1 MVVGGA
7 KKTTRSYVLGFALL
21 GNDSNDETA
30 DEASVKDRLRAW
42 WNGDELPARPAPLG
56 GNRKKS
62 EQKSHDDGDADGAVA
77 GGTLDNSWPETRR
90 KLAEKLWSA
99 GFALPGGTDYAESL
113 VSGCSLTAAETMLEI
128 GIGMGGGTRIIIGKF
143 GNYVSGYERDADLAA
158 AATHHAVTYNIDD
171 KLVVK
176 TVPFEDLNLKS
187 KYFRAALMR
196 EIVYTIEDKAR
207 LITKISGSLKS
218 GGSHL
223 VMTDLLFDADDGS
236 EELAA
241 WKAVEGRP
249 VYPWTE
255 AALTKALGRAELQ
268 PRIIDDESEEYCA
281 MVVDAWSEY
290 MKTIEGAEIAPE
302 MGRVLAHEGEY
313 WARRVAAL
321 KAGVLHYYR
330 IEAVK
335 DT

>member
-7 KKTTRSYVLGFALL
+7 KRTTRSEVLGIALP

-30 DEASVKDRLRAW
+30 DGASVKDRLRAW
-42 WNGDELPARPAPLG
+42 WNGDEPPARPVPQG
-56 GNRKKS
+56 GNRKKTNQRVS
-62 EQKSHDDGDADGAVA
+62 DDAGGAV
-77 GGTLDNSWPETRR
+77 DNSWPETRR

-99 GFALPGGTDYAESL
+99 GFVLPGGTGYAESL

-128 GIGMGGGTRIIIGKF
+128 GVGMGGGTQIIIGKF
-143 GNYVSGYERDADLAA
+143 GNYVTGYERDADLAA
-158 AATHHAVTYNIDD
+158 AALHHAVTYDIDD
-171 KLVVK
+171 KLVVN
-176 TVPFEDLNLKS
+176 TVPFEDLTLKS

-196 EIVYTIEDKAR
+196 EIVYTIEDKEG
-207 LITKISGSLKS
+207 LITKISESLKT

-255 AALTKALGRAELQ
+255 AALTKTLGRAEMQ
-268 PRIIDDESEEYCA
+268 PRIIEDESEEYCT

-290 MKTIEGAEIAPE
+290 MKTIEGAEILPE
-302 MGRVLAHEGEY
+302 IGRVLAREGEF

>member
-7 KKTTRSYVLGFALL
+7 RKTTRSYVLGFALL

-30 DEASVKDRLRAW
+30 DGASVKDRLRAW
-42 WNGDELPARPAPLG
+42 WNGDELPVRPAPQG

-62 EQKSHDDGDADGAVA
+62 DQRAHDDGDAGGADA
-77 GGTLDNSWPETRR
+77 GGAGDNSWPEIRR
-90 KLAEKLWSA
+90 KLAEKIWST
-99 GFALPGGTDYAESL
+99 GFVLPGGTDYAESL

-128 GIGMGGGTRIIIGKF
+128 GVGMGGGTQIIIGKF

-158 AATHHAVTYNIDD
+158 AAMRHAVTYNIDE

-176 TVPFEDLNLKS
+176 TVPFEELNLKS

-196 EIVYTIEDKAR
+196 EIVYTMEDKAG
-207 LITKISGSLKS
+207 LIAKISDSLKTGS
-218 GGSHL
+218 SHL

-255 AALTKALGRAELQ
+255 AALTKALGRAEMQ

-290 MKTIEGAEIAPE
+290 MKTIEGVEIAPE
-302 MGRVLAHEGEY
+302 MGRVLEREGEY

-330 IEAVK
+330 VEAIK
-335 DT
+335 NT